1 MVDSYPWLYDIYGT
15 CINVV
20 DFYCRVHGTDAYFSV
35 YLVELEVDYAHGCA
49 GVDQLWLFLE
59 VC

>member
-1 MVDSYPWLYDIYGT
+1 MICGT

-20 DFYCRVHGTDAYFSV
+20 DFYCRVHGTDGNFGVYF
-35 YLVELEVDYAHGCA
+35 VELEVDNAHSCA
-49 GVDQLWLFLE
+49 GVDQLRLFLE

>member
-1 MVDSYPWLYDIYGT
+1 MIYGT

-20 DFYCRVHGTDAYFSV
+20 DFYCRVHRTDAYFSV
-35 YLVELEVDYAHGCA
+35 YFVELKVDDAHGSA
-49 GVDQLWLFLE
+49 RVDQLWLFLE